1 MSDKTTKRIK
11 KTDLSITLLLI
22 LGILVVANFFSYKLF
37 LRFDLTENKI
47 FSISDATKNT
57 MRTLDDVVNIKAYF
71 SSTLPSQV
79 LSLKQEVGDVLDEY
93 EAYSGGKVKV
103 EFIDP
108 SDNADLAQELAII
121 GIPQLTFEVYEKDKL
136 QLVNGYMG
144 VAISYGDNTEVIP
157 AVKRDTSDLEYQIT
171 SAIKKVTVDE
181 IATIGYLSSHG
192 THSLTESLRAA
203 DQELKELYTVREVSL
218 SEEEPSITEDINT
231 LLIVGAKE
239 SFLDDQLRAI
249 NAFVVRG
256 GALLILQDGV
266 SIGQGLM
273 AKKNSTGLDT
283 LLNKYGISL
292 NQDLIA
298 DKRSGVASFTQGFLT
313 FSSEYPFWPKITSA
327 GFNKDVNAVTNLENV
342 ILPWA
347 SSVEVDTAKINEDSF
362 KYLAFTTDDG
372 WRVSDNF
379 NISPNGSVVPQ
390 GEQKRYNLALVVNGT
405 ITNAYPKEG
414 VAENIN
420 GKIVVVGDSDFITD
434 GFLRNNPDNL
444 TLFQNLVDTLSFD
457 EALISIR
464 SKGVTSR
471 PIKELSDSSRIT
483 IRYLNIFGLTLL
495 VIAFGMFR
503 YFMRRKSRFV
513 DEI

>member
-1 MSDKTTKRIK
+1 MTKKTTRVK
-11 KTDLSITLLLI
+11 KTDLSVTILLI

-37 LRFDLTENKI
+37 LRLDLTENKI
-47 FSISDATKNT
+47 FSISDATRNT
-57 MRTLDDVVNIKAYF
+57 MRELDDVVNIKAYF

-108 SDNADLAQELAII
+108 SDDVDLAQELAIK
-121 GIPQLTFEVYEKDKL
+121 GIPQLTFEVYEKDKM

-144 VAISYGDNTEVIP
+144 IAISYSDNIEVIP

-181 IATIGYLSSHG
+181 MATIGYLSSHG
-192 THSLTESLRAA
+192 THSLTESLKAA
-203 DQELKELYTVREVSL
+203 DQGLRELYSVREVSL
-218 SEEEPSITEDINT
+218 SEEEPSIVEDIDT

-239 SFLDDQLRAI
+239 KFSGDQLRAI

-273 AKKNSTGLDT
+273 AQKNNTGLDT
-283 LLNKYGISL
+283 LLKQYGISL
-292 NQDLIA
+292 NHDLIA

-313 FSSEYPFWPKITSA
+313 FSSDYPFWPKITNA
-327 GFNKDVNAVTNLENV
+327 GFNPDASAVSNLENV

-347 SSVEVDTAKINEDSF
+347 SSVVVDTAKISEDSF
-362 KYLAFTTDDG
+362 KYLAFTTNDG

-379 NISPNGSVVPQ
+379 NISPNGSAVPQ

-405 ITNAYPKEG
+405 ITNAYPEEG
-414 VAENIN
+414 AAEKIN
-420 GKIVVVGDSDFITD
+420 GKIVVVGDSDFVTD

-457 EALISIR
+457 EDLISIR

-471 PIKELSDSSRIT
+471 PVKELSDGSRAT

-495 VIAFGMFR
+495 VIALGMLR

-513 DEI
+513 DDI